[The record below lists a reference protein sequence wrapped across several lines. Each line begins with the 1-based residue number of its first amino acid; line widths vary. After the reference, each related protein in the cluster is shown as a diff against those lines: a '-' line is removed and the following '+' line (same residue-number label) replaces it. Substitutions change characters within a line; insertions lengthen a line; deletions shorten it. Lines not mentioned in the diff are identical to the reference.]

1 MRIAVDTEQEVLAF
15 TVYDYERDKKEVP
28 RASDIED
35 LEVPDGSFA
44 NDILCDTLF
53 YQIKSS
59 NKAVKKTPSGV

>member
-35 LEVPDGSFA
+35 L
-44 NDILCDTLF
+44 
-53 YQIKSS
+53 
-59 NKAVKKTPSGV
+59 

>member
-1 MRIAVDTEQEVLAF
+1 MRISADVEQDVLAF

-53 YQIKSS
+53 YQRKSS

>member
-44 NDILCDTLF
+44 NDMLSETLF
-53 YQIKSS
+53 YQRKSS